1 MKSSKFKVLDDA
13 EIRQIHEASMALLE
27 ETGIKVA
34 LKKMRSLL
42 HDCGCTVDEETKI
55 VRFPSSFVEKYLA
68 AAPKEFILCGA
79 DSSLIWPV
87 NTGSRLYSGLGT
99 PSNMYDLDT
108 LEYRPATFSDLRN
121 HMILIDGLENIQAG
135 QTDIWPSDLPMHT
148 CHVEALRTWATDC
161 RKSFG
166 MGAFGVMA
174 TNDIMEMMMLAMGGK
189 QAVKDRHP
197 YLTIVSV
204 HSPLSTAQM
213 QLEGLWI
220 LAECGQP
227 ALMSPE
233 AIAGMT
239 APVTLAGL
247 LVQHNA
253 EVLSHILM
261 AQAVNPGTPVMYG
274 SVSTIAEMKKGGVAL
289 GAVETGMLSAAS
301 AQLAHYYGIPCRCV
315 AGTTEAKDIDLQ
327 CGIEREHSIILAA
340 LAGVNLV
347 TCAGTIE
354 STCAGAN
361 ELTVIDNEIISMAE
375 RIVRGIEVSPET
387 LALDLIRKVG
397 PDGNYIAER
406 HTHSHF
412 RKEHFIPRLA
422 ERNKRDSWEK
432 DGRPDMRLAAR
443 QEAKKILAAHK
454 PRGIDER
461 LSAELDRY
469 VETVSARTL
478 EDFFAAEWEG

>member
-1 MKSSKFKVLDDA
+1 
-13 EIRQIHEASMALLE
+13 
-27 ETGIKVA
+27 
-34 LKKMRSLL
+34 
-42 HDCGCTVDEETKI
+42 
-55 VRFPSSFVEKYLA
+55 
-68 AAPKEFILCGA
+68 
-79 DSSLIWPV
+79 
-87 NTGSRLYSGLGT
+87 
-99 PSNMYDLDT
+99 MYDLDT
-108 LEYRPATFSDLRN
+108 LEYRPATFADLRN
-121 HMILIDGLENIQAG
+121 HMILIDNLENIQAG

-148 CHVEALRTWATDC
+148 CHVEALRTWAKEC

-174 TNDIMEMMMLAMGGK
+174 TNDIMEMMMLAMGGRENVRDK
-189 QAVKDRHP
+189 HP

-204 HSPLSTAQM
+204 HSPLSSAQM

-220 LAECGQP
+220 LAEAGQP

-261 AQAVNPGTPVMYG
+261 AQAVNPGAPVMYG
-274 SVSTIAEMKKGGVAL
+274 SVSTIAEMRKGGVAL

-301 AQLAHYYGIPCRCV
+301 AQLAHFYGIPCRCV
-315 AGTTEAKDIDLQ
+315 AGATEAKDIDLQ
-327 CGIEREHSIILAA
+327 CGIEREQSIIQAA
-340 LAGVNLV
+340 LAGVNLI
-347 TCAGTIE
+347 TCAGTLE

-375 RIVRGIEVSPET
+375 RIVRGIEVNPET

-406 HTHSHF
+406 HTHRHF
-412 RKEHFIPRLA
+412 RKEHFIPKLA
-422 ERNKRDSWEK
+422 ERNKRDSWEAC
-432 DGRPDMRLAAR
+432 GRPDMRTAAR
-443 QEAKKILAAHK
+443 KEAKRILAAHK
-454 PRGIDER
+454 PREVDER

-478 EDFFAAEWEG
+478 DDFFAAEWEG

>member
-1 MKSSKFKVLDDA
+1 MKSSPFAVLSDG
-13 EIRQIHEASMALLE
+13 EIKTIHEASLAVLE

-34 LKKMRSLL
+34 LKKMRALL
-42 HDCGCTVDEETKI
+42 HDCGCKIDEETRVVK
-55 VRFPSSFVEKYLA
+55 FPGTFVEKHLA
-68 AAPKEFILCGA
+68 FAPKEFMLCGA
-79 DSSLIWPV
+79 DMNLTWPV
-87 NTGSRLYSGLGT
+87 NTSSRLYSGLGT

-135 QTDIWPSDLPMHT
+135 QTDIWPSDIPMHT
-148 CHVEALRTWATDC
+148 SHVEALRTWAKEC

-174 TNDIMEMMMLAMGGK
+174 TNDIMEMMMLAMGGRE
-189 QAVKDRHP
+189 AVRDRHP

-204 HSPLSTAQM
+204 QSPLSSAQM

-220 LAECGQP
+220 LAEHGQP

-253 EVLSHILM
+253 EVISHIIM

-289 GAVETGMLSAAS
+289 GAVETGMISAAS
-301 AQLAHYYGIPCRCV
+301 AQLAHFYGIPCRCV
-315 AGTTEAKDIDLQ
+315 AGTTEAKDIDIQ

-340 LAGVNLV
+340 LSGVNLI
-347 TCAGTIE
+347 TCAGTLE

-361 ELTVIDNEIISMAE
+361 ELTVIDNEIIFMAE
-375 RIVRGIEVSPET
+375 RISRGMEVNDET

-397 PDGNYIAER
+397 PDGSYIAER
-406 HTHSHF
+406 HTHRNF
-412 RKEHFIPRLA
+412 RKEHYIPRLA
-422 ERNKRDSWEK
+422 ERNKRDSWEQE
-432 DGRPDMRLAAR
+432 GMPDMRKAAR
-443 QEAKKILAAHK
+443 QEAKKIIAAHT
-454 PRGIDER
+454 PRAIDEK

-469 VETVSARTL
+469 VETVAKRTL
-478 EDFFAAEWEG
+478 DDFFAAEWEG